1 MTNVGFRLGAAGQVI
16 ELRQA
21 ENDPLFSV
29 EYEVIEREAGN
40 RAAATDAMS
49 ALGRLLPVAE
59 INS

>member
-1 MTNVGFRLGAAGQVI
+1 MPKPAVGSWPLQQDR
-16 ELRQA
+16 

-59 INS
+59 INL